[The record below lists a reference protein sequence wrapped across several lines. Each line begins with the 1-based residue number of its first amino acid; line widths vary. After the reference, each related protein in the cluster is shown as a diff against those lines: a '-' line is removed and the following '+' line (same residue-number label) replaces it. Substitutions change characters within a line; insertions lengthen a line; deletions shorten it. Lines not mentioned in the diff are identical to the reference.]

1 MTAALG
7 CGTRKVTPE
16 VVVQLLDHPRFQKV
30 RPTLSTME
38 PMSADA
44 VAAETSLRFGKTQ
57 QVSPLVLLGTGALYL
72 AIFAD
77 FYLRFLS

>member
-7 CGTRKVTPE
+7 CAPRQVTPG

-30 RPTLSTME
+30 RPTRTAPE
-38 PMSADA
+38 PMSVDA
-44 VAAETSLRFGKTQ
+44 VVAKTSGRLGKTK